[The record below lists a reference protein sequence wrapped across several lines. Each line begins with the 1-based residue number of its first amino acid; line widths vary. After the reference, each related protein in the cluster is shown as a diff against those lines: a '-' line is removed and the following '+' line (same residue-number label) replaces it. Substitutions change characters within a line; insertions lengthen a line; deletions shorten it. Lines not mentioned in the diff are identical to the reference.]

1 MRSRVIAGLALLTLL
16 GSGLYAQDP
25 ATVKRARDLNRAG
38 KPELAEQLLRDAI
51 SRDERAT
58 EARAELGALLV
69 ARKRF
74 GEAVEQFGLAA
85 QQNPKNADYA
95 VGLAGA
101 LIADKRYSVAIEFL
115 RAVKADFDRV
125 AAYHH
130 QLGLAYWALHNFPSA
145 LDEFRTAL
153 NLDPKLDVAL
163 FFIGNCQAVLGDL
176 PAAAA
181 SYRAAIRQNPGAV
194 SYHLALGKVL
204 DQTGPEHSAEAVRSL
219 REALRLSPDDIPS
232 KFALAL
238 ALEKTGNARE
248 ATRLLEQVTA
258 HFPDELAPHI
268 ALVRLYTKLN
278 DPLKRD
284 RESAS
289 VRRIQ
294 QAQRQR
300 PGNAQP
306 PQAAER

>member
-1 MRSRVIAGLALLTLL
+1 MRTMVRAGLALLTLL
-16 GSGLYAQDP
+16 VSCLCAGEPD
-25 ATVKRARDLNRAG
+25 TVQRARELNRAG
-38 KPELAEQLLRDAI
+38 KPEMAEQLLRDAI
-51 SRDERAT
+51 SREDHAA

-85 QQNPKNADYA
+85 QQSPKNSDYA

-115 RAVKADFDRV
+115 RAVKADFDGV

-130 QLGLAYWALHNFPSA
+130 QLGLAYWALHNFPTALGEFQSA
-145 LDEFRTAL
+145 LK
-153 NLDPKLDVAL
+153 LDPKLDVAL

-194 SYHLALGKVL
+194 SYHLSLGKVL

-219 REALRLSPDDIPS
+219 REALRLSPDDVPS

-238 ALEKTGNARE
+238 AVEKNGNVRE

-258 HFPDELAPHI
+258 RFPDELAPHI
-268 ALVRLYTKLN
+268 ALVRLYTKLS
-278 DPLKRD
+278 DPAQRD
-284 RESAS
+284 RESAA

-300 PGNAQP
+300 PT
-306 PQAAER
+306 ERTP